1 MSRKNVCWLRFH
13 LPSRKRVHLP
23 LIASGVASS
32 YTGDRSFHLIDLDD
46 RSVLTVEFRKGKV
59 LPPRIR
65 SILKNASDDDV
76 KEFISN
82 ARLMCFLMTD
92 KKSLPENLTSE
103 PGWNIICIYVTLSR
117 NRFEQIQTDDNI
129 RKCLVR
135 ISAVV
140 NSTPE
145 IIEKY
150 WG

>member
-46 RSVLTVEFRKGKV
+46 MSVLTVELKKGKV

-65 SILKNASDDDV
+65 PVLKNATGSAI
-76 KEFISN
+76 KEFIAN
-82 ARLMCFLMTD
+82 ARLMCFLMSS
-92 KKSLPENLTSE
+92 KKSLLENLTSE

-117 NRFEQIQTDDNI
+117 SKFEQIQTDDNI

-135 ISAVV
+135 ISAVI